1 MFLAQSAQHIRLDN
15 REALGGRDCF
25 FDLEELES
33 EGIMMKHLVAPFLTA
48 GISLSLLPMLVR
60 GGSYDLRSVKG
71 VENFQGSKAARELL
85 GRNGFVVADP
95 AFKQIFEPYIKS
107 PQTEEP

>member
-1 MFLAQSAQHIRLDN
+1 
-15 REALGGRDCF
+15 
-25 FDLEELES
+25 
-33 EGIMMKHLVAPFLTA
+33 MMKHLVAPFLTA

-107 PQTEEP
+107 HQAEEPSAQNPMGRSLPAFITTDSAWKKA